1 MIGEVG
7 LTEIGVFY
15 LSLYF
20 VFQDRDLCVT
30 APDSPGTHSKDQIG
44 LQLTRDPLTSAS
56 QVLALKVVN
65 TTTQLCIEILMPLP
79 SKEHACSTRPQ

>member
-56 QVLALKVVN
+56 QVLALKLN
-65 TTTQLCIEILMPLP
+65 TTKPGSLLVAPIFNP
-79 SKEHACSTRPQ
+79 STWESDL

>member
-15 LSLYF
+15 LFLYF

-56 QVLALKVVN
+56 QVLGFKACA
-65 TTTQLCIEILMPLP
+65 TTPGKLVYF
-79 SKEHACSTRPQ
+79 